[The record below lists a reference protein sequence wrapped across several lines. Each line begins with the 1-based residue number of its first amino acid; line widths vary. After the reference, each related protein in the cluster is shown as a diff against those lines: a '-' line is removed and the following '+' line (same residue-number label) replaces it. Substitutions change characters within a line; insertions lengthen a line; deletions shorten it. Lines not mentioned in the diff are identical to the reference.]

1 MKKST
6 HKATAPNQ
14 KLISV
19 FRGIKKCGNRV
30 KVWSTRLAKEQSVG
44 LNREGDGSA
53 YKVWSGRSSWSS

>member
-44 LNREGDGSA
+44 LNREGEGSA
-53 YKVWSGRSSWSS
+53 YKV